1 MLLELIQTKVNYV
14 VQEAII
20 VIKDIFRK
28 YPNRYESII
37 ATLCE
42 NLDTLDEPEA
52 KASMIWII
60 GEYADRI
67 DNAPELLESFVEN
80 FDDENPQ
87 VQLQLLTAIVKLFL
101 KRPEDA
107 KDLVGSV
114 LNMATSNADNPD
126 LRDRGYVYWRLLS
139 TDPEAA
145 QSVVLA
151 SKPVINDDTHNMD
164 PAVLEVLIS
173 NIATLASVYHK
184 LPEMFVKDHKSG
196 VIRRKGDEKDSDD
209 DDDDDEDD
217 DDDDE
222 DGVPDSEQASD
233 EDEDE
238 DDVKPTKKAAAAPAK
253 AAAAPA
259 KVAAPA
265 PSSGGMID
273 LLGLGGFAP
282 PAASAPAAASSSSS
296 SGFDFD
302 FGAPAPA
309 QTAIEDPLKV
319 TLTAENGKG
328 LQISSRV
335 ARRGGQQFLDFEFKN
350 NAGGQLSSFALKF
363 NDNFLGLAPAGL
375 LTPGVIANGSTK
387 TFALPLQ
394 DAKPA
399 SAQNLGIIQIAIK
412 TEVGVFYFNQPAYA
426 YTGFGEDG
434 KVDEATFQN
443 QWKALGEE
451 SAQPVTGR
459 TVNTVEEVKKRL
471 SPHHLFFITNRQV
484 PGGAALYFSAK
495 FKGQPHLLEIKFQ
508 GQNTLV
514 GVKSNDKA
522 AIPAVQ
528 HAIAAL
534 LTR

>member
-107 KDLVGSV
+107 KDLVGTV

-164 PAVLEVLIS
+164 PAVLEVLIG

-209 DDDDDEDD
+209 DEDD
-217 DDDDE
+217 DDDDDE
-222 DGVPDSEQASD
+222 DEDDDGVPDSEQASD
-233 EDEDE
+233 EEDDDEDA
-238 DDVKPTKKAAAAPAK
+238 KPKKPAAAPAAKSASAPAK
-253 AAAAPA
+253 AAPAAA
-259 KVAAPA
+259 
-265 PSSGGMID
+265 SGGMID
-273 LLGLGGFAP
+273 LLGLGGFAAP
-282 PAASAPAAASSSSS
+282 AAAPAASAASASG
-296 SGFDFD
+296 GFDFD
-302 FGAPAPA
+302 FGGPAP
-309 QTAIEDPLKV
+309 TAIEDPLKV
-319 TLTAENGKG
+319 TLPAETGKG
-328 LQISSRV
+328 LQISSRI
-335 ARRGGQQFLDFEFKN
+335 ARRGGQQYLDFEFKN
-350 NAGGQLSSFALKF
+350 NAGNQLSSFAIKF
-363 NDNFLGLAPAGL
+363 NDNFLGLAPAGAL
-375 LTPGVIANGSTK
+375 NPGVIANGSTK
-387 TFALPLQ
+387 TFALPLTDQ
-394 DAKPA
+394 KPA
-399 SAQNLGIIQIAIK
+399 SAANLGIIQIAIK
-412 TEVGVFYFNQPAYA
+412 TELGVFYLNQPAFA
-426 YTGFGEDG
+426 YTGFTEDG

-471 SPHHLFFITNRQV
+471 SPHHLFFIANRQV

-495 FKGQPHLLEIKFQ
+495 FKGQGQLIEIKFQ
-508 GQNTLV
+508 GPNSIV
-514 GVKSNDKA
+514 GVKTNDKA
-522 AIPAVQ
+522 SIPAVQ
-528 HAIAAL
+528 HAVAAL